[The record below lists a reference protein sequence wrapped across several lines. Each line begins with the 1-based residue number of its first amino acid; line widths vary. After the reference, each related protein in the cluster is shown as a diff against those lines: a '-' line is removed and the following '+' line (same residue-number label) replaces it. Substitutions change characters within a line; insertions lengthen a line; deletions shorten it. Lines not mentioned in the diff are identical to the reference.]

1 MTQQPTAYERPA
13 FLDALS
19 HAYSDRGKSVVIL
32 TGDTH
37 DLFWSPKQGR
47 FLALEQT
54 LYQALHDA
62 FTVIKLDIATGIGF
76 YDSKDLATLTKIC
89 AQADNLAL
97 LREDQLGDL
106 REQVNSTRH
115 SPLPALVLLQ
125 ELLSSL
131 STMRRDNRSI
141 KPLCTIVQ
149 FAGSLFPT
157 GDFDRLAELDRQRLV
172 TFLNLIESP
181 WFKTGSHLIILIA
194 ETKSEVS
201 NRIVALPSVQCVE
214 IELPNAA
221 ERDKYVASFCGAG
234 AGAPA
239 GTGAGS
245 TVPISGAVGGAPA
258 GAAATGSTA
267 TGTEVAPAATAVGS
281 TPAALQAAPTP
292 TQIFEQGQ
300 QTFVDDTAGLTLTAL
315 QDILEVAKRTNKPI
329 SRVDVLSSINS
340 VLEADLGD
348 IIKLSRP
355 DHKPSDIVGYKKSG
369 EFFLDIFR
377 RCENAQTAVP
387 AILVSGPNGAGKT
400 FQLEAY
406 ASESGRV
413 VIELTGLRGMYFGQT
428 DTFFEKLRLR
438 LKTYGKILIL
448 VDEAHTQFGS
458 VHKSDTH
465 ETEKRLAGN
474 IIKLMG
480 DRSMFGKVLW
490 GLMTSRPDELDP
502 DVKSRAPIQI
512 PIFDPAGEDRKTFVN
527 ELFSKHGAP
536 IPDSELEEMLKIT
549 ANYSARDFD
558 FLVKEMK
565 GSGRASVLETLAVWQ
580 ASASILKQRKL
591 QTLLAAQHCSYP
603 QLIPPDLRAKLQTDE
618 IELEV
623 QRLKDLLLH

>member
-1 MTQQPTAYERPA
+1 MTQQTTTYERPG
-13 FLDALS
+13 FLDSLS
-19 HAYSDRGKSVVIL
+19 HAYSDRGKSVVVL

-37 DLFWSPKQGR
+37 DLFWSPKQSK

-54 LYQALHDA
+54 LYQALSDA
-62 FTVIKLDIATGIGF
+62 FTVLKLDIATGIGF
-76 YDSKDLATLTKIC
+76 YDSKDLSILTKIC
-89 AQADNLAL
+89 QQADNLAL

-106 REQVNSTRH
+106 REQVSSTRH

-125 ELLSSL
+125 ELLSSV
-131 STMRRDNRSI
+131 STMRRDNKTI
-141 KPLCTIVQ
+141 KPICTIVQ

-194 ETKSEVS
+194 ETRSEVS
-201 NRIVALPSVQCVE
+201 NRIVALPSVQCIE

-221 ERDKYVASFCGAG
+221 ERDKYVGNF
-234 AGAPA
+234 
-239 GTGAGS
+239 
-245 TVPISGAVGGAPA
+245 
-258 GAAATGSTA
+258 
-267 TGTEVAPAATAVGS
+267 VANLLNT
-281 TPAALQAAPTP
+281 
-292 TQIFEQGQ
+292 TQILEQGQ
-300 QTFVDDTAGLTLTAL
+300 PAFVEDTAGLTLTAL
-315 QDILEVAKRTNKPI
+315 QDILEVARRTNKTI
-329 SRVDVLSSINS
+329 SRVDVIASINS
-340 VLEADLGD
+340 VMEADLGD

-355 DHKPSDIVGYKKSG
+355 DHKPSDIIGYKKSG

-377 RCENAQTAVP
+377 RCENPSTAVP

-502 DVKSRAPIQI
+502 DIKSRAPIQI
-512 PIFDPAGEDRKTFVN
+512 PIFDPAGDERSTFVT
-527 ELFSKHGAP
+527 ELFARYGVP
-536 IPDSELEEMLKIT
+536 ISAEELPQMLKIT

-558 FLVKEMK
+558 FLVKEMR
-565 GSGRASVLETLAVWQ
+565 GSGRTSVLATLEVWQ
-580 ASASILKQRKL
+580 ASSSILKQRRL

-603 QLIPPDLRAKLQTDE
+603 GLIPAELREKLQTDDIE
-618 IELEV
+618 IEV

>member
-1 MTQQPTAYERPA
+1 MTQQLTAYERPA

-47 FLALEQT
+47 FMALEQT

-62 FTVIKLDIATGIGF
+62 FTVLKLDIATGIGF

-125 ELLSSL
+125 ELLNSV
-131 STMRRDNRSI
+131 TTIRRDNKSI
-141 KPLCTIVQ
+141 KPICTIVQ

-181 WFKTGSHLIILIA
+181 WFKSGNHLIILIA
-194 ETKSEVS
+194 DTKSEVS

-214 IELPNAA
+214 IELPNGA
-221 ERDKYVASFCGAG
+221 ERDKYITSFC
-234 AGAPA
+234 
-239 GTGAGS
+239 T
-245 TVPISGAVGGAPA
+245 
-258 GAAATGSTA
+258 
-267 TGTEVAPAATAVGS
+267 TGTDA
-281 TPAALQAAPTP
+281 
-292 TQIFEQGQ
+292 QIFEQGQ
-300 QTFVDDTAGLTLTAL
+300 PTFVEDTAGLTLTAL

-377 RCENAQTAVP
+377 RCENPQTAVP

-512 PIFDPAGEDRKTFVN
+512 PIFDPAGDDRKNFVN
-527 ELFSKHGAP
+527 QLFSKHGAP
-536 IPDSELEEMLKIT
+536 IPESELDEMLKIT

-565 GSGRASVLETLAVWQ
+565 GSGSTSVLQTLTVWQ
-580 ASASILKQRKL
+580 ASASILKQRRL

-603 QLIPPDLRAKLQTDE
+603 ELIPQELRAKLQTDE
-618 IELEV
+618 IEIEV

>member
-1 MTQQPTAYERPA
+1 MTQQTLPAYERPG

-19 HAYSDRGKSVVIL
+19 NAYSDRGKSVVVL

-37 DLFWSPKQGR
+37 DLFWSAKQSK

-54 LYQALHDA
+54 LYQALSEV
-62 FTVIKLDIATGIGF
+62 FTVLRLDIATGIGF
-76 YDSKDLATLTKIC
+76 YDSKDLVTMTKIS

-125 ELLSSL
+125 ELLSGV
-131 STMRRDNRSI
+131 TTIRRDTKTV
-141 KPLCTIVQ
+141 KPICTIIQ

-181 WFKTGSHLIILIA
+181 WFKSGSHLIILIA
-194 ETKSEVS
+194 ETRSEVS
-201 NRIVALPSVQCVE
+201 NRIVALPSVQCIE

-221 ERDKYVASFCGAG
+221 ERDKYVSNFF
-234 AGAPA
+234 
-239 GTGAGS
+239 T
-245 TVPISGAVGGAPA
+245 T
-258 GAAATGSTA
+258 
-267 TGTEVAPAATAVGS
+267 
-281 TPAALQAAPTP
+281 TPAAQVL
-292 TQIFEQGQ
+292 EQGEQ
-300 QTFVDDTAGLTLTAL
+300 GFVDDTAGLTLTAL
-315 QDILEVAKRTNKPI
+315 QDILEAARRTKKTI
-329 SRVDVLSSINS
+329 SRVDVLNSINA
-340 VLEADLGD
+340 VMEADLGD

-355 DHKPSDIVGYKKSG
+355 DHKPSDIIGYKKSG
-369 EFFLDIFR
+369 EIFMDIFK
-377 RCENAQTAVP
+377 RCENPATAVP

-480 DRSMFGKVLW
+480 DRTMFGKVLW

-512 PIFDPAGEDRKTFVN
+512 PIFDPAGDERKIFISGLFARYGVPVSDE
-527 ELFSKHGAP
+527 ELP
-536 IPDSELEEMLKIT
+536 EMMKKT
-549 ANYSARDFD
+549 ENYSARDFD

-565 GSGRASVLETLAVWQ
+565 GSGSISVLKTLEIWQ
-580 ASASILKQRKL
+580 ASASILKQRRL

-603 QLIPPDLRAKLQTDE
+603 GLIPADLREKLQTDE
-618 IELEV
+618 IEIEV

>member
-1 MTQQPTAYERPA
+1 MTQETLTAYERPG

-19 HAYSDRGKSVVIL
+19 NAYSDRGKSVVVL

-37 DLFWSPKQGR
+37 DLFWSAKQGK

-54 LYQALHDA
+54 LYQALCDM
-62 FTVIKLDIATGIGF
+62 FTVLRLDIATGIGF
-76 YDSKDLATLTKIC
+76 YDSKDLSTLTKIS

-125 ELLSSL
+125 ELLSSV
-131 STMRRDNRSI
+131 STIRRDNKLV
-141 KPLCTIVQ
+141 KPICTIVQ

-194 ETKSEVS
+194 ETRSEVNS
-201 NRIVALPSVQCVE
+201 RIVALPSVQCTE

-221 ERDKYVASFCGAG
+221 ERDKYVTTFFN
-234 AGAPA
+234 
-239 GTGAGS
+239 T
-245 TVPISGAVGGAPA
+245 
-258 GAAATGSTA
+258 
-267 TGTEVAPAATAVGS
+267 
-281 TPAALQAAPTP
+281 TPAAQVL
-292 TQIFEQGQ
+292 EQGEKG
-300 QTFVDDTAGLTLTAL
+300 FVEDTAGLTITAL
-315 QDILEVAKRTNKPI
+315 QDILEAARRTKKTI
-329 SRVDVLSSINS
+329 SRVDVLNSINA
-340 VLEADLGD
+340 VMEADLGD

-355 DHKPSDIVGYKKSG
+355 DHKPSDIIGYKKSG
-369 EFFLDIFR
+369 EIFMDIFR
-377 RCENAQTAVP
+377 RCENPATAVP

-512 PIFDPAGEDRKTFVN
+512 PIFDPAGEERKTFITGLFERYGVPISDE
-527 ELFSKHGAP
+527 ELP
-536 IPDSELEEMLKIT
+536 EMLKKT
-549 ANYSARDFD
+549 ENYSARDFD
-558 FLVKEMK
+558 FLVKEMR
-565 GSGRASVLETLAVWQ
+565 GSGSTSVLKTLEIWQ
-580 ASASILKQRKL
+580 ASASILKQRRL
-591 QTLLAAQHCSYP
+591 QTLIAAQHCSYP
-603 QLIPPDLRAKLQTDE
+603 GLIPADLREKLQTDE
-618 IELEV
+618 IEIEV

>member
-1 MTQQPTAYERPA
+1 MTQQLTAYERPA

-19 HAYSDRGKSVVIL
+19 HAYSDRGKTVVIL

-47 FLALEQT
+47 FMALEQT
-54 LYQALHDA
+54 LYQALHEA
-62 FTVIKLDIATGIGF
+62 FTVLKLDIATGIGF
-76 YDSKDLATLTKIC
+76 YDSKDLATLSKIC

-125 ELLSSL
+125 ELLNSA
-131 STMRRDNRSI
+131 TTIRRDNKSI
-141 KPLCTIVQ
+141 KPICTIVQ

-181 WFKTGSHLIILIA
+181 WFKSGNHLIILIA
-194 ETKSEVS
+194 DTKSEVS

-214 IELPNAA
+214 IELPNGA
-221 ERDKYVASFCGAG
+221 ERDKYTTSFCA
-234 AGAPA
+234 
-239 GTGAGS
+239 
-245 TVPISGAVGGAPA
+245 SGAD
-258 GAAATGSTA
+258 S
-267 TGTEVAPAATAVGS
+267 
-281 TPAALQAAPTP
+281 
-292 TQIFEQGQ
+292 QIFEQGQ
-300 QTFVDDTAGLTLTAL
+300 PTFVEDTAGLTLTAL
-315 QDILEVAKRTNKPI
+315 QDILEAAKRTNKPI

-377 RCENAQTAVP
+377 RCENPQTAVP

-512 PIFDPAGEDRKTFVN
+512 PIFDPAGDDRKNFVN
-527 ELFSKHGAP
+527 QLFTKHGAP
-536 IPDSELEEMLKIT
+536 IPESELDEMLKIT

-565 GSGRASVLETLAVWQ
+565 GSGRTSVLQTLAVWQ
-580 ASASILKQRKL
+580 ACASILKQRRL

-603 QLIPPDLRAKLQTDE
+603 ELIPQDLRDKLQTDE
-618 IELEV
+618 IEMEV

>member
-1 MTQQPTAYERPA
+1 MTQQITTYERPG

-19 HAYSDRGKSVVIL
+19 HAYSDRGKSVVVL

-37 DLFWSPKQGR
+37 DLFWSPKQSK

-54 LYQALHDA
+54 LFQALCDA
-62 FTVIKLDIATGIGF
+62 FTVMKLDIATGIGF

-125 ELLSSL
+125 ELLSGV
-131 STMRRDNRSI
+131 TIMRRDNKAI
-141 KPLCTIVQ
+141 KPVCTIVQ

-181 WFKTGSHLIILIA
+181 WFKSGSHLIILIA
-194 ETKSEVS
+194 DTRSEVS
-201 NRIVALPSVQCVE
+201 NRIGALPSVQHIE

-221 ERDKYVASFCGAG
+221 ERDKFVTSFC
-234 AGAPA
+234 
-239 GTGAGS
+239 S
-245 TVPISGAVGGAPA
+245 N
-258 GAAATGSTA
+258 
-267 TGTEVAPAATAVGS
+267 
-281 TPAALQAAPTP
+281 LQT
-292 TQIFEQGQ
+292 TQILEQGQ
-300 QTFVDDTAGLTLTAL
+300 PAFVEDTAGLTLTAL
-315 QDILEVAKRTNKPI
+315 QDILEVARRTSKPI
-329 SRVDVLSSINS
+329 NRQDVLASINS
-340 VLEADLGD
+340 VMEADLGD
-348 IIKLSRP
+348 IIKLSKP
-355 DHKPSDIVGYKKSG
+355 DHKPSDIIGYKKSG

-377 RCENAQTAVP
+377 RCENPATAVP

-465 ETEKRLAGN
+465 ETEKRLSGN

-512 PIFDPAGEDRKTFVN
+512 PIFDPAGEERETFVT
-527 ELFSKHGAP
+527 ELFARYGVP
-536 IPDSELEEMLKIT
+536 IPPEELPEMLKKT

-558 FLVKEMK
+558 FLVKEMR
-565 GSGRASVLETLAVWQ
+565 GSGRTSVLQTLEVWQ
-580 ASASILKQRKL
+580 ASSSILKQRRL

-603 QLIPPDLRAKLQTDE
+603 GLIPPDLRDKLQTDDIE
-618 IELEV
+618 IEV
-623 QRLKDLLLH
+623 QRLKNLLLY

>member
-1 MTQQPTAYERPA
+1 MTQQTLPAYERPG

-19 HAYSDRGKSVVIL
+19 HAYSDRGKSVVVL

-37 DLFWSPKQGR
+37 DLFWSAKQSK

-54 LYQALHDA
+54 LYQALSEV
-62 FTVIKLDIATGIGF
+62 FTVLRLDIATGIGF
-76 YDSKDLATLTKIC
+76 YDSKDLTTLTRIS

-125 ELLSSL
+125 ELLSGV
-131 STMRRDNRSI
+131 TAVRRDTKTV
-141 KPLCTIVQ
+141 KPVCTIIQ

-181 WFKTGSHLIILIA
+181 WFKSGDHLIILIA
-194 ETKSEVS
+194 ETRSEVS
-201 NRIVALPSVQCVE
+201 NRIVALPSVQCIE

-221 ERDKYVASFCGAG
+221 ERDKYVSNFF
-234 AGAPA
+234 
-239 GTGAGS
+239 T
-245 TVPISGAVGGAPA
+245 T
-258 GAAATGSTA
+258 
-267 TGTEVAPAATAVGS
+267 
-281 TPAALQAAPTP
+281 TPAAQVL
-292 TQIFEQGQ
+292 EQGEQ
-300 QTFVDDTAGLTLTAL
+300 GFVDDTAGLTLTAL
-315 QDILEVAKRTNKPI
+315 QDILETARRTKKSI
-329 SRVDVLSSINS
+329 SRVDVLNTINA
-340 VLEADLGD
+340 VMEADLGD

-355 DHKPSDIVGYKKSG
+355 DHKPSDIIGYKKSG
-369 EFFLDIFR
+369 EIFLDIFK
-377 RCENAQTAVP
+377 RCENPATAVP

-512 PIFDPAGEDRKTFVN
+512 PIFDPAGDERKTFIQGLFARYGVPVSDE
-527 ELFSKHGAP
+527 ELP
-536 IPDSELEEMLKIT
+536 EMMKIT
-549 ANYSARDFD
+549 ENYSARDFD

-565 GSGRASVLETLAVWQ
+565 GSGSTSVLKTLEIWQ
-580 ASASILKQRKL
+580 ASASILKQRRL

-603 QLIPPDLRAKLQTDE
+603 GLIPADLREKLKTDE
-618 IELEV
+618 IEIEV